1 MCHKILCFSYVECQ
15 IACLCGA
22 KRLYFYRIAV
32 ALRMECV
39 DLSDTKDGGKMSGAV
54 ALRMECV
61 DLSVYITF
69 NVPELLSHFIRS
81 AWI

>member
-61 DLSVYITF
+61 DLSFRLYRRYYG
-69 NVPELLSHFIRS
+69 NGSSHS
-81 AWI
+81 S